1 MVDCVFC
8 SIVKGDIPACTVY
21 SDEKIMAFMDIQPV
35 NPGHVLVIPKAHTE
49 QLSKLDPDIGAHMFK
64 IAIRIAEAVRNS
76 GVKCDDVNLHL
87 ADGKV
92 AGQEVFHVHLHVIPR
107 FKGDGFGLKFG
118 PNYGLK
124 PDREELDII
133 TNKIKEK
140 LKSK

>member
-1 MVDCVFC
+1 
-8 SIVKGDIPACTVY
+8 
-21 SDEKIMAFMDIQPV
+21 MDIQPV